1 MHVHCSDCDHTFLLT
16 PEGATQHAAC
26 PQCGGDRL
34 ERDQPSPTHSD
45 GDLRNMVNPDIGL
58 DQGGN
63 PNQEGIWAQVDG
75 GWQPAIRRD
84 ESFASVKTA
93 EWGGGDM
100 GFDFGGGAT
109 PTHKFIIDGSGKVHS
124 APEPVQHEDI
134 AINSGLASHPNY
146 PKGLSLGGL
155 NDDGTTEWY
164 QHESPHSPQAM
175 ESMLYGH
182 FGHPVTIDPSLK
194 PTTNEERWF
203 GEGATPEGMEQQRR
217 DDLGD
222 LGQHIDTVENT
233 QNTVQD
239 AGRNLKDIYRQTQ
252 PEEAPADFAAANP
265 ELAAAY
271 KDYAK
276 ALRSGEDRWVQHA
289 QQEIQRA
296 MHSPG
301 QSEQQILQGP
311 SRPRRDFWH
320 PWENEGLV
328 RGGSVDRTLNME
340 PYMPW
345 THEAEVKEA
354 DLLEGPQHHA
364 TVTPGPQ
371 GIHAGTVKW
380 LQFLDARVNGKPA
393 RQAGPQII
401 MEHGMRNSPQFGV
414 PVQVSVHHP
423 EHLPGAINT
432 IETSAQGSVP
442 PPVLKQI
449 AQGIAQGAV
458 PAPPG
463 IDPTKLRFGSV
474 HIAGPALAIGGE
486 GLMGMAGGALMR
498 GALMGTG
505 SSLVKGVMGGG
516 AQDASG
522 QQPSMPEQPR
532 DLMSM
537 GKVADL
543 ETPHTTPYLHDSPDG
558 DNHQFDDGDH
568 DPNPENPN
576 LNGEAGGSQL
586 GEDGVPT
593 AFSPNSPGLERMQLL
608 APLLLHYYHSPE
620 SGEHD
625 PLIKGLHDQLE
636 SEVPGYLDQVGD
648 EHEHALRTMLDKA
661 REPSAVSASTHE
673 AFGPG
678 AGVPAGQPGMVPGG
692 IQPIQGIPPAGGM
705 PGGGGAPCPYCG
717 GVTTEDGSCP
727 QCGAKANPMGGAVP
741 GGSPGGLQAAPN
753 ALAFGTV
760 PRAAKMAA
768 DHQGPVTDE
777 QKAAVSQLLIQ
788 QGRSD
793 EIPDM
798 LQQPWLY
805 AKELA
810 AVANKVNTAPNV
822 DPNEQPP
829 PAPAQEVAPPGA
841 TMPVPGMASPQAP
854 TPYTGKTATPHPG
867 APRCPKCNS
876 ATTGFVN
883 DGTDDLHCECH
894 SCGNFWSVDGGSAK
908 IAADDPNVVAAPE
921 ADQQGQPDPE
931 RDQDSSQ
938 TWQTDDGQP
947 LQIGQEYE
955 MHSPGY
961 SIPDIVK
968 IEQIKPDALV
978 VSTIGEYGN
987 QGDGGGDALSY
998 KHEIKREEAQLEG
1011 LTFTPSDGNSQAGDQ
1026 SLQEYD
1032 DRSQAPVNTEPQ
1044 PTPDTH
1050 EYGLRASVEKTAP
1063 MSDYDHLFGGAG
1075 GAEKAKKA
1083 MQKQYGDDW
1092 ESVFY
1097 ALVNKKRKQKGETK
1111 DSAVEEPE
1119 PQDNDDSCPKC
1130 GSDHASTHM
1139 SSATTEFHECFRC
1152 GHGWETREEDYHTA
1166 GAIGAEWILHD
1177 SGPGGEDFF
1186 SEMERHRAMRESGNG
1201 SRSLADIA
1209 RRDNRLQ
1216 EIKDRLENN
1225 KMEREAGKKYTPHEQ
1240 REFVNERGVA
1250 RNADKLDL
1258 EGTHYESHRYLGP
1271 RANGENV
1278 RDEELFLGL

>member
-1 MHVHCSDCDHTFLLT
+1 MHVHCADCDNTFLLT
-16 PEGATQHAAC
+16 PEGATAHAAC
-26 PQCGGDRL
+26 PNCGGDRL

-45 GDLRNMVNPDIGL
+45 GDLRNMVDPDIGL

-93 EWGGGDM
+93 EWGGDM
-100 GFDFGGGAT
+100 GFDFGGGPQ
-109 PTHKFIIDGSGKVHS
+109 PTHKFIVDGSGQVFS
-124 APEPVQHEDI
+124 APNPIQHEDI
-134 AINSGLASHPNY
+134 AVQHGLQDF
-146 PKGLSLGGL
+146 PKGLSLGEL
-155 NDDGTTEWY
+155 NDDGSTEWY
-164 QHESPHSPQAM
+164 QHETPHSPQAM

-182 FGHPVTIDPSLK
+182 FGHPVVIDPNLK
-194 PTTNEERWF
+194 PTTNEERW
-203 GEGATPEGMEQQRR
+203 GLGPEQVSVLDPRNKLSPEREQQMQQAEQYR
-217 DDLGD
+217 
-222 LGQHIDTVENT
+222 
-233 QNTVQD
+233 
-239 AGRNLKDIYRQTQ
+239 GRPFGWND
-252 PEEAPADFAAANP
+252 NP
-265 ELAAAY
+265 Y
-271 KDYAK
+271 
-276 ALRSGEDRWVQHA
+276 
-289 QQEIQRA
+289 I
-296 MHSPG
+296 
-301 QSEQQILQGP
+301 
-311 SRPRRDFWH
+311 
-320 PWENEGLV
+320 N
-328 RGGSVDRTLNME
+328 RGGSVDDTLNME

-401 MEHGMRNSPQFGV
+401 MEHGMRNSPQFGQ

-442 PPVLKQI
+442 PPVLKEL
-449 AQGIAQGAV
+449 AMGIAQGTH

-474 HIAGPALAIGGE
+474 KTAGPAAIGLGAIGGE

-516 AQDASG
+516 QQDAAG
-522 QQPSMPEQPR
+522 QLPSMPQAPR
-532 DLMSM
+532 PLDMLSSTRE
-537 GKVADL
+537 ADL
-543 ETPHTTPYLHDSPDG
+543 ETPHTTPFLHDNPDG
-558 DNHQFDDGDH
+558 DNHQFDDGSH

-586 GEDGVPT
+586 GEDGVPV

-648 EHEHALRTMLDKA
+648 EHENALKQILDKV
-661 REPSAVSASTHE
+661 REPSAVSASTHQ

-678 AGVPAGQPGMVPGG
+678 MGVPAGQPGMMPQGIAPVQQVAPPGG
-692 IQPIQGIPPAGGM
+692 AQGT
-705 PGGGGAPCPYCG
+705 CPYCG
-717 GVTTEDGSCP
+717 GVTTADGSCP
-727 QCGAKANPMGGAVP
+727 QCGAKANPMGGSMP
-741 GGSPGGLQAAPN
+741 GTPPGGLQSNPN
-753 ALAFGTV
+753 AMAFGTV
-760 PRAAKMAA
+760 PRAARTAA

-788 QGRSD
+788 QGRQD

-798 LQQPWLY
+798 MIQPWNY

-829 PAPAQEVAPPGA
+829 PQPAQEMAPPGA
-841 TMPVPGMASPQAP
+841 TMPVPGMDASQAP
-854 TPYTGKTATPHPG
+854 TPYTGKTATPHSG
-867 APRCPKCNS
+867 APRCPKCGS
-876 ATTGFVN
+876 STTGFVN
-883 DGTDDLHCECH
+883 DGTDDLHCNCH
-894 SCGNFWSVDGGSAK
+894 ACGNIWSVDGGAAK
-908 IAADDPNVVAAPE
+908 VAGDSIWNNCVVCNGTGIRGGKPCYYCHGTGNSPGTPTGRPLEPPPATRLVAPQAKTADDENVVGVPAADQE
-921 ADQQGQPDPE
+921 GQPDPE
-931 RDQDSSQ
+931 QNQDSSQ
-938 TWQTDDGQP
+938 SWQTDDGQP
-947 LQIGQEYE
+947 LQVGQEYE

-961 SIPDIVK
+961 QIPDIVK
-968 IEQIKPDALV
+968 VEQIKPDALV

-987 QGDGGGDALSY
+987 QSDGGEPLSY

-1011 LTFTPSDGNSQAGDQ
+1011 LTFTPSDGNSHAGDQ
-1026 SLQEYD
+1026 SLQQYD
-1032 DRSQAPVNTEPQ
+1032 DSSQAPVNTEPQ
-1044 PTPDTH
+1044 PTPNT
-1050 EYGLRASVEKTAP
+1050 EGYGLRSNVQKFAP
-1063 MSDYDHLFGGAG
+1063 MSEYDKYFGGEAG
-1075 GAEKAKKA
+1075 AAEKAKASMK
-1083 MQKQYGDDW
+1083 KQYGD
-1092 ESVFY
+1092 EKGEEVFY
-1097 ALVNKKRKQKGETK
+1097 ATVNKKKHAAEE
-1111 DSAVEEPE
+1111 DPEPE
-1119 PQDNDDSCPKC
+1119 VNDDSCPKC
-1130 GSDHASTHM
+1130 GSEHASSHM

-1152 GHGWETREEDYHTA
+1152 GHGWETREEDFSTQ
-1166 GAIGAEWILHD
+1166 GARGAEWILHD
-1177 SGPGGEDFF
+1177 SGPGGDDFF
-1186 SEMERHRAMRESGNG
+1186 AEMERHKAMREAGHG

-1209 RRDNRLQ
+1209 RRDSRLQ
-1216 EIKDRLENN
+1216 EIKDRLESNR
-1225 KMEREAGKKYTPHEQ
+1225 MEREAGKKFTPHEQ
-1240 REFVNERGVA
+1240 RQFVDERGVA

-1258 EGTHYESHRYLGP
+1258 AGTHYESHRYLGP
-1271 RANGENV
+1271 KANGENV